1 MSYDGKCGSCAN
13 FLDRHGN
20 PFDPRWAYPAK
31 GYCIEYKEY
40 YVPEQSCSSRYRP
53 RGYVTTMVC
62 SRLGLGKDDEV
73 YKTIIGFQKNVM
85 EKDKRYEATL
95 REYDII
101 GPQISKGL
109 ETESMGVINMIYNNF
124 LVPVTKLIKENE
136 GDQAIY
142 RYKNML
148 EILKAHYNVSSK
160 SDEKTKEVGP
170 IGKIKLLT
178 KKKNV

>member
-40 YVPEQSCSSRYRP
+40 YVPEQSCTSRYRP

-101 GPQISKGL
+101 GPQSPSGGHK
-109 ETESMGVINMIYNNF
+109 V
-124 LVPVTKLIKENE
+124 
-136 GDQAIY
+136 
-142 RYKNML
+142 
-148 EILKAHYNVSSK
+148 
-160 SDEKTKEVGP
+160 
-170 IGKIKLLT
+170 
-178 KKKNV
+178 